1 MILIQY
7 DRAEKYFR
15 KLTKLHEGILKT
27 YRSEKDVHKQSLN
40 LKEELNEQKEQLR
53 KSGTQSF
60 EDNTTISNLKKD
72 LLKAQSEVTLCSER
86 EENER
91 LELSN
96 LEKQRKELEDLV
108 EQERRRKIEELEPI
122 IQSLRTVTNEFKVR
136 IFKFN
141 LINIF

>member
-1 MILIQY
+1 VNENHILNVL
-7 DRAEKYFR
+7 RAEKYTR

-27 YRSEKDVHKQSLN
+27 YRSERDVLKQAQN
-40 LKEELNEQKEQLR
+40 LKDELNDQKEQLR

-96 LEKQRKELEDLV
+96 LEKQRKELEDV
-108 EQERRRKIEELEPI
+108 VDQERRRKIEELEPV
-122 IQSLRTVTNEFKVR
+122 IQSLKFVTNEFRVILQIALKP
-136 IFKFN
+136 
-141 LINIF
+141 